1 MNPDDYVGEPF
12 MSPRHELKQLYVL
25 RTCCGEVVKCSFQPI
40 SYEVT
45 ECQSCGDNELKLYLV
60 TYVRAE
66 VDRVQ
71 HVDWVDLPHIGIEW
85 QVIKQIDASKD
96 DVYIIPTGYNFY
108 EDGGDTLYG
117 ERV

>member
-40 SYEVT
+40 EYDSA
-45 ECQSCGDNELKLYLV
+45 ECQTCGDDALKLYKV
-60 TYVRAE
+60 TYVRADIDKAKSS
-66 VDRVQ
+66 V
-71 HVDWVDLPHIGIEW
+71 WVDLPKLGIEW
-85 QVIKQIDASKD
+85 QVIKQIDKCKD
-96 DVYIIPTGYNFY
+96 EVYIIPTGYNFY
-108 EDGGDTLYG
+108 EDEDILYG